1 MKFDYQ
7 ILLALIGVPW
17 YIAALVVNDNLISTG
32 LGGIGLGFFILAAI
46 LPKQDR
52 EKEVRPRGLDWD
64 EDQVGSHTSS
74 KFYEQLQFTV
84 RIKC

>member
-7 ILLALIGVPW
+7 TLLALIGIPW

-32 LGGIGLGFFILAAI
+32 LAGIGLVFFIIAAI

-52 EKEVRPRGLDWD
+52 EKEVRPRGFD
-64 EDQVGSHTSS
+64 
-74 KFYEQLQFTV
+74 
-84 RIKC
+84 

>member
-7 ILLALIGVPW
+7 YLIIIIGVSL

-32 LGGIGLGFFILAAI
+32 LAGIGLVFFIIAVI

-52 EKEVRPRGLDWD
+52 EKEVRPRGFD
-64 EDQVGSHTSS
+64 
-74 KFYEQLQFTV
+74 
-84 RIKC
+84 

>member
-7 ILLALIGVPW
+7 YLIIIIGVSL

-32 LGGIGLGFFILAAI
+32 LAGIGVVFFIIAAI

-52 EKEVRPRGLDWD
+52 EKEVRPRGFD
-64 EDQVGSHTSS
+64 
-74 KFYEQLQFTV
+74 
-84 RIKC
+84 